1 MNDIDTKSD
10 FELLAP
16 AGLLGNQSALLGGS
30 LSFDARNPFNITPD
44 WPEFGYVTLK
54 GAGKTLVFDAAPV
67 DGQPAMDGLWHTY
80 SVGLTVANFGPDLP
94 SVLAGLTQLSI
105 KTEFHQGLEDII
117 DIDNI
122 HITAVPEPA
131 SWALLLA
138 GGLVL
143 PALRRRL
150 G

>member
-1 MNDIDTKSD
+1 M
-10 FELLAP
+10 L
-16 AGLLGNQSALLGGS
+16 
-30 LSFDARNPFNITPD
+30 PD
-44 WPEFGYVTLK
+44 WPDFGRITLT
-54 GAGKTLVFDAAPV
+54 GAGMTVSFDGVPA
-67 DGQPAMDGLWHTY
+67 DQPPPDPQWHTY
-80 SVGLTVANFGPDLP
+80 SVRLTTDNFTTNLP
-94 SVLAGLTQLSI
+94 TVLADLTQLSI